1 MPGRHLVLSVGMA
14 NPFVFYAP
22 QVAVLALGNQAS
34 TSACAAS
41 TTLVGVDH
49 DAGMQS
55 STCGECGIMD
65 RQSFP
70 CVASLGIAST
80 TGTSSHMPHRI
91 AIKAP
96 DELCFPSGRGGSN
109 SGNMLNSP
117 FCFMLQVVVLTLGNQ
132 ASTSACAASTML
144 VGVDHD
150 AGVHSSTPGEC
161 GIMDQQSFPYVTS
174 LGITST
180 TVTSSHMP
188 YQTAIKAPDELCF
201 TSGRGGSNPGNM
213 LSSPFCFMLQI
224 LPLIGL
230 FPVRA
235 WNPFDGACT
244 TPFLA
249 ENSAFASCGDLL
261 FSSSA
266 HAGNVSEIIAPDL
279 FTKPTASTHASPCE
293 AGVAELRGLGGP
305 KQIGE
310 GAIKAVL
317 GIRGHWLVLCEKEAL
332 LGRGRGPLLALGP
345 LQAAAL
351 GPTRALL
358 LHLNGSMQEL
368 QLDDCR
374 LSPVPVAGRVCHVSC
389 GHDHQLAL
397 TVNGQLL
404 SWGHGGRGQLGH
416 GSLDSEHSPRL
427 LEPLAGV
434 ALVGATAGGWHSAA
448 LSEAGDLYLWGWNRD
463 GQLATDPRQTPL
475 STLPFLLD
483 TLLEVRAVS
492 LGSRHTAALAGNGS
506 AWAWGS
512 NIYGQLGPSADGMT
526 QSAKPVE
533 VAAEDAVAVDCSP
546 WATLVLSRTSIKL

>member
-1 MPGRHLVLSVGMA
+1 MLYRYFGFDKFECFTCVPAKPFRLCPEDIGPVLSVHVGWA
-14 NPFVFYAP
+14 NALFV
-22 QVAVLALGNQAS
+22 
-34 TSACAAS
+34 T
-41 TTLVGVDH
+41 
-49 DAGMQS
+49 
-55 STCGECGIMD
+55 
-65 RQSFP
+65 
-70 CVASLGIAST
+70 
-80 TGTSSHMPHRI
+80 
-91 AIKAP
+91 
-96 DELCFPSGRGGSN
+96 
-109 SGNMLNSP
+109 
-117 FCFMLQVVVLTLGNQ
+117 
-132 ASTSACAASTML
+132 
-144 VGVDHD
+144 
-150 AGVHSSTPGEC
+150 
-161 GIMDQQSFPYVTS
+161 
-174 LGITST
+174 
-180 TVTSSHMP
+180 
-188 YQTAIKAPDELCF
+188 
-201 TSGRGGSNPGNM
+201 
-213 LSSPFCFMLQI
+213 
-224 LPLIGL
+224 
-230 FPVRA
+230 
-235 WNPFDGACT
+235 
-244 TPFLA
+244 
-249 ENSAFASCGDLL
+249 
-261 FSSSA
+261 
-266 HAGNVSEIIAPDL
+266 
-279 FTKPTASTHASPCE
+279 E

>member
-1 MPGRHLVLSVGMA
+1 MLYRYFGFDKFECFTCVPAKPFRLCPEDIGPVLSVHVGWA
-14 NPFVFYAP
+14 NALFVTGLKLDGREDGTRL
-22 QVAVLALGNQAS
+22 QCLKKLH
-34 TSACAAS
+34 
-41 TTLVGVDH
+41 LVYFLREKQSVETGV
-49 DAGMQS
+49 G
-55 STCGECGIMD
+55 
-65 RQSFP
+65 
-70 CVASLGIAST
+70 
-80 TGTSSHMPHRI
+80 
-91 AIKAP
+91 K
-96 DELCFPSGRGGSN
+96 
-109 SGNMLNSP
+109 
-117 FCFMLQVVVLTLGNQ
+117 
-132 ASTSACAASTML
+132 
-144 VGVDHD
+144 
-150 AGVHSSTPGEC
+150 
-161 GIMDQQSFPYVTS
+161 
-174 LGITST
+174 
-180 TVTSSHMP
+180 
-188 YQTAIKAPDELCF
+188 
-201 TSGRGGSNPGNM
+201 
-213 LSSPFCFMLQI
+213 
-224 LPLIGL
+224 
-230 FPVRA
+230 
-235 WNPFDGACT
+235 
-244 TPFLA
+244 
-249 ENSAFASCGDLL
+249 
-261 FSSSA
+261 
-266 HAGNVSEIIAPDL
+266 
-279 FTKPTASTHASPCE
+279 E